1 MMVIQCNATNLHGR
15 VLANGYINVFGRLC
29 MLCSFAKDVFV
40 LGYLLIL
47 LGPIAPLR
55 FSIDLNQMAAMNWFM
70 AIERRQHPM

>member
-1 MMVIQCNATNLHGR
+1 
-15 VLANGYINVFGRLC
+15 